1 MVFFDGKNLNELF
14 YQLLKGIGKLIKLYL
29 DLFFSLQ
36 TVFRGPL
43 ISILRK
49 HSVP

>member
-1 MVFFDGKNLNELF
+1 MVFFDGKNLNKLF
-14 YQLLKGIGKLIKLYL
+14 YQLLKDIGKLIKLYL

-36 TVFRGPL
+36 VVFRSLL